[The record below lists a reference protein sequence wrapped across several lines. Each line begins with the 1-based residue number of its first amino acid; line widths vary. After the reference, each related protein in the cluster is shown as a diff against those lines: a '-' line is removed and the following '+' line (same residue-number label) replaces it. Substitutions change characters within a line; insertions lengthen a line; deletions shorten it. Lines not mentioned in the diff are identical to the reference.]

1 MEQTHKQEFFS
12 AKNIAKIAIL
22 TALAYVLYMFVKFPL
37 PVLFPPFLDIQF
49 SDLPALIGGF
59 AMGPWAGCL
68 IVIVKCL
75 LKMPFTGTACVG
87 EIADIIMGIAFVLPS
102 SLIYKKYKNKK
113 SALIGVLVG
122 AVCCIIA
129 SVLANW
135 LLLIP
140 FFVEVMFQGSWD
152 PLVNMVSG
160 LYANVTPAN
169 FYTYYIFLGVIPFN
183 ILRCAI
189 VVILT
194 FLLYKRVSPILHR

>member
-22 TALAYVLYMFVKFPL
+22 SAIAYVLYLFVKFPL
-37 PVLFPPFLDIQF
+37 PFIFPAFLDIQF

-75 LKMPFTGTACVG
+75 LKMPFSTTACVG
-87 EIADIIMGIAFVLPS
+87 EIADIIMGIAFVLPAS
-102 SLIYKKYKNKK
+102 ILYKKAKSKK
-113 SALIGVLVG
+113 SAFIGVIIG
-122 AVCCIIA
+122 AVCCVVA
-129 SVLANW
+129 SIVANW

-140 FFVEVMFQGSWD
+140 FYAKMFGWEAI
-152 PLVNMVSG
+152 LGMVSS
-160 LYANVTPAN
+160 LYANVTQAT
-169 FYTYYIFLGVIPFN
+169 FYTYYILLAVIPFN
-183 ILRCAI
+183 ILRCSI
-189 VVILT
+189 VVAFT

>member
-12 AKNIAKIAIL
+12 AKNIAKIGIL

-37 PVLFPPFLDIQF
+37 PMLFPAFLDIQF

-102 SLIYKKYKNKK
+102 ALIYKKYKNKK
-113 SALIGVLVG
+113 SALLGVLVG

-140 FFVEVMFQGSWD
+140 FYAQVFGWD
-152 PLVNMVSG
+152 AILGMVSS
-160 LYANVTPAN
+160 LYANVTQAS
-169 FYTYYIFLGVIPFN
+169 FYTYYILLAVIPFN
-183 ILRCAI
+183 ILRCSI
-189 VVILT
+189 VVAFT
-194 FLLYKRVSPILHR
+194 FLLYKRVSPILHM